1 MANNTGTT
9 ILALLTGA
17 AIGAGVGLLY
27 SPDKGE
33 NTRKKLNKE
42 AKKAK
47 KRLDEQVKET
57 SSNLSESAKSA
68 KLNFESKL
76 EETLSS
82 ASYKAD
88 DILSAMEEKLEALR
102 EKNAKFQKE
111 VKKEEVKTN
120 VKNATA

>member
-27 SPDKGE
+27 APDKGE

-76 EETLSS
+76 E
-82 ASYKAD
+82 
-88 DILSAMEEKLEALR
+88 
-102 EKNAKFQKE
+102 
-111 VKKEEVKTN
+111 
-120 VKNATA
+120 